1 MLLFLSHECS
11 DAHVLCVSSLTGKA
25 MLQMSEHAGAM
36 LIFSSRK
43 LVTLLDS
50 SVGRLDHPQYN
61 IYIYG
66 KFEYVII

>member
-1 MLLFLSHECS
+1 
-11 DAHVLCVSSLTGKA
+11 

-50 SVGRLDHPQYN
+50 SVGRLDHPLY
-61 IYIYG
+61 YIHINTSMIKIDSILSYIHRFG
-66 KFEYVII
+66 HSMGHPFS